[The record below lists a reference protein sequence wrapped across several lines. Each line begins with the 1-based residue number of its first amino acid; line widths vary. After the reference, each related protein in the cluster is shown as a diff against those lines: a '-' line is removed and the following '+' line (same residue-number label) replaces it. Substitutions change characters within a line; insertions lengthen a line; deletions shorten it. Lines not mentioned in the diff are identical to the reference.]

1 MVIDIKK
8 CDLRTAT
15 PNDFKGEIGEIVQCL
30 ENYVNK
36 DLEKRRVLL
45 FIEDDSTKTDTDLRS
60 HFSAMEWNL
69 TRESVTNWLVGA
81 ALNNPEF
88 CLSLL
93 DAFEELHK
101 VVRWEFPQEFE
112 RLRQYDGKTMC
123 IEFAKL
129 VNRLAEKMS

>member
-8 CDLRTAT
+8 CNLRTAT
-15 PNDFKGEIGEIVQCL
+15 PNDFKGEFRELVQSL

-36 DLEKRRVLL
+36 DLERRRVLV
-45 FIEDDSTKTDTDLRS
+45 FIEDDSTKTDTDLIS
-60 HFSAMEWNL
+60 HFNAMAWNL

-93 DAFEELHK
+93 DAFDELHK

-112 RLRQYDGKTMC
+112 RLRQYDGKTMRT
-123 IEFAKL
+123 EFAKL
-129 VNRLAEKMS
+129 VKKLAEKMS

>member
-15 PNDFKGEIGEIVQCL
+15 PNDLEGEKEEIFQCL

-36 DLEKRRVLL
+36 DLERRRVLA
-45 FIEDDSTKTDTDLRS
+45 FIEDDSTKTDTDLIS
-60 HFSAMEWNL
+60 HFSAMAWNL

-81 ALNNPEF
+81 ALKNPEF
-88 CLSLL
+88 CLGLL
-93 DAFEELHK
+93 DAFDELHK
-101 VVRWEFPQEFE
+101 VVRWEFPKEFE
-112 RLRQYDGKTMC
+112 RLRQYDGKTMR

>member
-15 PNDFKGEIGEIVQCL
+15 PNDFKGEIGEIVQSL

-36 DLEKRRVLL
+36 DLEQRRVLL
-45 FIEDDSTKTDTDLRS
+45 FIEDDSTKTDTSLIS
-60 HFSAMEWNL
+60 NFSAMAWNQ
-69 TRESVTNWLVGA
+69 TRGSVTNWLVGA
-81 ALNNPEF
+81 ALKNPEI
-88 CLSLL
+88 CLGLL
-93 DAFEELHK
+93 DAFDELHK
-101 VVRWEFPQEFE
+101 VVRWEFPKEFE
-112 RLRQYDGKTMC
+112 RLRQYDGKTMR

>member
-36 DLEKRRVLL
+36 DLERRRVLV

-60 HFSAMEWNL
+60 HFSAMAWNL
-69 TRESVTNWLVGA
+69 TRESATNWLVGA

-93 DAFEELHK
+93 DAFDELHK
-101 VVRWEFPQEFE
+101 VVHWEFPKEFE
-112 RLRQYDGKTMC
+112 RLRQYDGKTMR

>member
-15 PNDFKGEIGEIVQCL
+15 PNDFKGEIGEIVQSL

-36 DLEKRRVLL
+36 DLEQRRVLL
-45 FIEDDSTKTDTDLRS
+45 FIEDDSTKTDTDLIS
-60 HFSAMEWNL
+60 HFSAMGWNL

-129 VNRLAEKMS
+129 VKKLAEKMS

>member
-36 DLEKRRVLL
+36 DLEKRRVFL
-45 FIEDDSTKTDTDLRS
+45 FIEDDSTKTDTDLSS
-60 HFSAMEWNL
+60 HFSAMAWNL
-69 TRESVTNWLVGA
+69 TRESAQNWLVGA
-81 ALNNPEF
+81 ALKNPEI
-88 CLSLL
+88 CLGLL
-93 DAFEELHK
+93 DAFDELHK
-101 VVRWEFPQEFE
+101 VVRWEFPKEFE
-112 RLRQYDGKTMC
+112 RLRQYDGKTMR

-129 VNRLAEKMS
+129 VKKLAEKMS

>member
-15 PNDFKGEIGEIVQCL
+15 PNDFKGEIGEIVQSL

-36 DLEKRRVLL
+36 DLEQRRVLL
-45 FIEDDSTKTDTDLRS
+45 FIEDDSTKTDTGLRS
-60 HFSAMEWNL
+60 HFSSMGWNL
-69 TRESVTNWLVGA
+69 TRKSATNWLVGA

-129 VNRLAEKMS
+129 VKKLAEKMS